1 MVSIL
6 GIDFAHV
13 SEDEAFA
20 RCVAYMEGDGNRVVL
35 TAGPEFVM
43 AAQQR
48 GDLRSAA
55 AAADLVT
62 ADGVGVVI
70 ASRWYGE
77 PLPERVTGAEL
88 TERLLAYAARH
99 GLRVFL
105 LGAAED
111 SLQKA
116 LETVRARYP
125 GVQAAGRNG
134 YFGAADIPLV
144 VESVRSFAPHLLLVG
159 LGQPRQDLFIREHRE
174 SLGAPLA
181 MGIGGVIDI
190 LGGTVKRAPL
200 VWRRAHLE
208 WLYRLVKEPRR
219 FKRQLA
225 LPLFAWRAWNEAR
238 ERRR

>member
-6 GIDFAHV
+6 GVQFAHV
-13 SEDEAFA
+13 TENEAFA
-20 RCVAYMEGDGNRVVL
+20 RCVAFMEGEENRVVL

-43 AAQQR
+43 AAQKSEA
-48 GDLRSAA
+48 LRSVAA
-55 AAADLVT
+55 DADLVT

-88 TERLLAYAARH
+88 TERLLAYAAER
-99 GLRVFL
+99 GMRVFF
-105 LGAAED
+105 LGAAES

-116 LETVRARYP
+116 LGVVRARHP
-125 GVQAAGRNG
+125 GVRAAGRNG
-134 YFGAADIPLV
+134 YFGAADIPGV

-159 LGQPRQDLFIREHRE
+159 LGQPRQDLFIREYRE

-181 MGIGGVIDI
+181 IGIGGVIDI
-190 LGGTVKRAPL
+190 LGGTVKRAPPP
-200 VWRRAHLE
+200 VRRAHLE
-208 WLYRLVKEPRR
+208 WLYRLLKEPRR
-219 FKRQLA
+219 FRRQLV

-238 ERRR
+238 ARRR